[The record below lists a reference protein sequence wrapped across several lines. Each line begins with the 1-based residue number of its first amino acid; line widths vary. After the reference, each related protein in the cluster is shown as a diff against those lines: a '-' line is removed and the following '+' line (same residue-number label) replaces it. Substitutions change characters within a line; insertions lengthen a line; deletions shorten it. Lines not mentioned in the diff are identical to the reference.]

1 LPSHENEEGN
11 VPLVNALVVSS
22 VWSDWSHGRRAWVC
36 QRTLRPGSRRAPA
49 AVVHLSSK
57 QSCLL

>member
-22 VWSDWSHGRRAWVC
+22 VWSDWSHGRRAWVAAHTSTKAAAERQQPSFTC
-36 QRTLRPGSRRAPA
+36 HQNSPA
-49 AVVHLSSK
+49 Y
-57 QSCLL
+57 